1 MCAGS
6 PQASLYARTEELE
19 RFDELGSL
27 VVTLRSSHI
36 HKRTSMLKNLRHPR
50 TRNRLQR
57 PTTPRTPRPLT
68 LGRCTGRLSLS
79 MHGDEIECGVVYSH
93 VSKKSPF
100 RLEVAHKDN
109 STPSL
114 HVRLAQSVDS
124 SSGLRVCRGLKC
136 PGGR

>member
-1 MCAGS
+1 MSAG
-6 PQASLYARTEELE
+6 
-19 RFDELGSL
+19 
-27 VVTLRSSHI
+27 RSI
-36 HKRTSMLKNLRHPR
+36 ATVPGNGCVLIVAA
-50 TRNRLQR
+50 
-57 PTTPRTPRPLT
+57 
-68 LGRCTGRLSLS
+68 LS

-93 VSKKSPF
+93 VSKNSPF